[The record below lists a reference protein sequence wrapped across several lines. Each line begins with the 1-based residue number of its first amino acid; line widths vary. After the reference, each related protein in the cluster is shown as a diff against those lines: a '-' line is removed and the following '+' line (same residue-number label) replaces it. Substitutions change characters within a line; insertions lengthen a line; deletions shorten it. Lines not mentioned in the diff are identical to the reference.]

1 MEIKVTSKEE
11 FLKYLNND
19 RVVIDFNAKWC
30 GPCRMLG
37 PVLKEIAEEDPEL
50 TVLKVDTD
58 EFNDLAYEYHVSS
71 IPALF
76 YVKNGKVVNSSVGYM
91 PKPQLVKVI
100 KDILG

>member
-11 FLKYLNND
+11 FLKYINSE
-19 RVVIDFNAKWC
+19 RVVIDFNATWC

-37 PVLKEIAEEDPEL
+37 PVLEEIAEEDPEL
-50 TVLKVDTD
+50 VVLKVDTD
-58 EFNDLAYEYHVSS
+58 NFNDLAYEYHVSS

-76 YVKNGKVVNSSVGYM
+76 YLKNGKVVNQTVGYM